1 MKFFALDVETSNP
14 EHARFSTMLRFSKSW
29 GMLAPLT
36 TSCRNQNKNTL
47 KNLFL
52 ALGLFATTVLI
63 AQDSVYCDINI
74 APFNHL
80 DYTFADIFY
89 VDREGN
95 VDQRCKRR
103 QLLPG
108 GSLSGTKGPA
118 LNVGSLVIVDM
129 YNRHNEYTHSYSAYI
144 VNDDSGNVSVRV
156 VEDSPKISLVV
167 GNQKS
172 YIDFLLE
179 AY

>member
-1 MKFFALDVETSNP
+1 MKILLFTLSV
-14 EHARFSTMLRFSKSW
+14 
-29 GMLAPLT
+29 LAAA
-36 TSCRNQNKNTL
+36 TL
-47 KNLFL
+47 Y
-52 ALGLFATTVLI
+52 

-74 APFNHL
+74 ATLNHL

-95 VDQRCKRR
+95 VDQRCKRK

-108 GSLSGTKGPA
+108 VGLSGINGPA

-144 VNDDSGNVSVRV
+144 VDDDSGNVSVRV

-167 GNQKS
+167 GNQES

>member
-1 MKFFALDVETSNP
+1 M
-14 EHARFSTMLRFSKSW
+14 
-29 GMLAPLT
+29 
-36 TSCRNQNKNTL
+36 
-47 KNLFL
+47 
-52 ALGLFATTVLI
+52 GLFATTALF

-95 VDQRCKRR
+95 VDQRCKRK

-108 GSLSGTKGPA
+108 GGLSGINGPA

-129 YNRHNEYTHSYSAYI
+129 YNRYDEFTHSYSAYI
-144 VNDDSGNVSVRV
+144 VDDGAGDVGVRV

-167 GNQKS
+167 GNQES
-172 YIDFLLE
+172 YIDFLDE
-179 AY
+179 EY